1 MVLLYNLRGCQPI
14 KHTKFH
20 GGGRYGEVIFMTLAE
35 KMDFI
40 ACYYDANIYINPDII
55 DICKSRNFK
64 LYDSNSYSI
73 AEVMKQGDY
82 LLYSPLVPFD
92 IINFPSHCKCI
103 VTVHGLRFLE
113 TPYDRYMFAYCSP
126 YAIKERIKYLY
137 DRYLTAIGRAKYKR
151 TYEQLFNRENI
162 KYITVSN
169 HSKYSLLSFFPS
181 LVPDS
186 IRMFY
191 SPAMALPVSSSMERV
206 GKYYLMTSGNRW
218 TKNTIRA
225 IIAFDTLFSERPT
238 LEGKVVITGIDCPK
252 LFYKYIKNRTRFIL
266 LDYVSYEKLASL
278 YQNAYLFVYPTL
290 NEGFGYPPIEAMQ
303 FATPVI
309 CSAITSTTEICG
321 DSVLYFNPY
330 SIDEIKNRILMM
342 ENPKIREFYVKKGIE
357 RYKFIAAEQ
366 RQALDDV
373 TEFII
378 SQL

>member
-137 DRYLTAIGRAKYKR
+137 DR
-151 TYEQLFNRENI
+151 
-162 KYITVSN
+162 
-169 HSKYSLLSFFPS
+169 S
-181 LVPDS
+181 LVS
-186 IRMFY
+186 R
-191 SPAMALPVSSSMERV
+191 
-206 GKYYLMTSGNRW
+206 
-218 TKNTIRA
+218 
-225 IIAFDTLFSERPT
+225 
-238 LEGKVVITGIDCPK
+238 
-252 LFYKYIKNRTRFIL
+252 
-266 LDYVSYEKLASL
+266 
-278 YQNAYLFVYPTL
+278 
-290 NEGFGYPPIEAMQ
+290 
-303 FATPVI
+303 
-309 CSAITSTTEICG
+309 
-321 DSVLYFNPY
+321 
-330 SIDEIKNRILMM
+330 
-342 ENPKIREFYVKKGIE
+342 
-357 RYKFIAAEQ
+357 
-366 RQALDDV
+366 
-373 TEFII
+373 
-378 SQL
+378 

>member
-1 MVLLYNLRGCQPI
+1 
-14 KHTKFH
+14 
-20 GGGRYGEVIFMTLAE
+20 
-35 KMDFI
+35 
-40 ACYYDANIYINPDII
+40 
-55 DICKSRNFK
+55 
-64 LYDSNSYSI
+64 
-73 AEVMKQGDY
+73 MKQGDY

-191 SPAMALPVSSSMERV
+191 SPAMALPVSSSMERF

-342 ENPKIREFYVKKGIE
+342 DSGDIVLDIKEEEKKGLTVE
-357 RYKFIAAEQ
+357 GLLDKFKVGAGKK
-366 RQALDDV
+366 LDNDRILLSN
-373 TEFII
+373 E
-378 SQL
+378 

>member
-151 TYEQLFNRENI
+151 TYEQLFNRENH
-162 KYITVSN
+162 Y
-169 HSKYSLLSFFPS
+169 
-181 LVPDS
+181 
-186 IRMFY
+186 
-191 SPAMALPVSSSMERV
+191 
-206 GKYYLMTSGNRW
+206 
-218 TKNTIRA
+218 
-225 IIAFDTLFSERPT
+225 
-238 LEGKVVITGIDCPK
+238 CPK
-252 LFYKYIKNRTRFIL
+252 KLPHRF
-266 LDYVSYEKLASL
+266 S
-278 YQNAYLFVYPTL
+278 
-290 NEGFGYPPIEAMQ
+290 
-303 FATPVI
+303 
-309 CSAITSTTEICG
+309 
-321 DSVLYFNPY
+321 
-330 SIDEIKNRILMM
+330 
-342 ENPKIREFYVKKGIE
+342 
-357 RYKFIAAEQ
+357 
-366 RQALDDV
+366 
-373 TEFII
+373 
-378 SQL
+378 